1 MFVART
7 DRDIQTCFRYV
18 DPNIHLSRLLRKTT
32 SAPPNLVLRAVLRS
46 CRCPGSSDAYGTATH
61 ALRRPRTARGGSVCR
76 AVVFLASGD
85 RFSTRLTSSQ
95 SPPPRPHLLTTAAGS
110 LRAPATERHTRGRGW
125 VVGGAASGPPTLPA
139 RVGAAEN
146 PTKSPSPSVSSVP
159 LWLNPSLGAR
169 SLAACEHPA
178 EGAQR

>member
-110 LRAPATERHTRGRGW
+110 LRAPATERHTRGRIWGW
-125 VVGGAASGPPTLPA
+125 SFWSPTTHPVASVALRPPRSTPKPIPLCDLCASAVFSFRFPQVASGA
-139 RVGAAEN
+139 CGA
-146 PTKSPSPSVSSVP
+146 VVP
-159 LWLNPSLGAR
+159 V
-169 SLAACEHPA
+169 
-178 EGAQR
+178 